1 METGLVPFAR
11 HLLSILPTEN
21 PSLVP
26 SYSMKVLHVSGLCPG
41 DTIYLPSENARLQSM
56 IFLPVAITDRS
67 ESPAVQTRVGRG
79 YFAYIGDVNAE
90 EGSTK
95 LFYPCLAC
103 WTLRTYRTLR
113 LHREPV
119 LSRPDW

>member
-1 METGLVPFAR
+1 MFPTRHGNRARTIRTTFA
-11 HLLSILPTEN
+11 LNPSDGMVKKN

-103 WTLRTYRTLR
+103 WTLRTY
-113 LHREPV
+113 
-119 LSRPDW
+119 